1 MNWKGRIFK
10 MFRYTMPVIFFAFI
24 VWAVLYG
31 PHHLGWL
38 AIVIGVPILALWV
51 IAWIPIL
58 FPRKFGK
65 HL

>member
-1 MNWKGRIFK
+1 
-10 MFRYTMPVIFFAFI
+10 MPVIFFAFI